1 MERLIN
7 TLRGRLVGVVLIIH
21 AALVPLLYL
30 GVSTIV
36 QDGYIEL
43 FVNPVRSYSR
53 LVADELEAVPAEQF
67 DERAA
72 ELLDSVLLSGQVVY
86 ARINAG
92 DRVISGTVA
101 SSLIS
106 PDRRDD
112 FYFGDQGDEVY
123 FISHT
128 VKRPVGSVVLR
139 LGFDESPTLQRLRTA
154 KRRVLAAVLAF
165 TVASLA

>member
-30 GVSTIV
+30 GVATIV
-36 QDGYIEL
+36 QDGYIDL

-53 LVADELEAVPAEQF
+53 LVADELEAVPVEKF

-86 ARINAG
+86 ARINDG
-92 DRVISGTVA
+92 R
-101 SSLIS
+101 
-106 PDRRDD
+106 PD
-112 FYFGDQGDEVY
+112 DQR
-123 FISHT
+123 H
-128 VKRPVGSVVLR
+128 RC
-139 LGFDESPTLQRLRTA
+139 
-154 KRRVLAAVLAF
+154 LAAHF
-165 TVASLA
+165 TGPTG